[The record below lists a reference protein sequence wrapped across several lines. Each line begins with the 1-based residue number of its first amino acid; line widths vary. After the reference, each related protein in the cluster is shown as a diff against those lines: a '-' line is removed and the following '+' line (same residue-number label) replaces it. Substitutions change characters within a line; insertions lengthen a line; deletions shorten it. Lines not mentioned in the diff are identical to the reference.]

1 LSRRNRTCPRC
12 GESYPSNT
20 YAEHRLTPSHVAAVV
35 TRKTIPKVSDLS
47 ESWAALEAAGT
58 SRTEIAREAGVS
70 RQYVSQVLLASG
82 RRAHKPKQ
90 KTHPCFT
97 CNEHYTTTWS
107 EHQQEDEHQLRAK
120 MLIERLETLSKGAN
134 P

>member
-1 LSRRNRTCPRC
+1 LSRRDRTCPRC
-12 GESYPSNT
+12 GGVYPANT
-20 YAEHRLTPSHVAAVV
+20 YVEHRLTPIHKAWATAHKMVP
-35 TRKTIPKVSDLS
+35 KTSDRS

-58 SRTEIAREAGVS
+58 SRSEIAREAGVS

-82 RRAHKPKQ
+82 RRAHRHKRKA
-90 KTHPCFT
+90 HPCFT

-107 EHQQEDEHQLRAK
+107 EHQQENEHQLRAK